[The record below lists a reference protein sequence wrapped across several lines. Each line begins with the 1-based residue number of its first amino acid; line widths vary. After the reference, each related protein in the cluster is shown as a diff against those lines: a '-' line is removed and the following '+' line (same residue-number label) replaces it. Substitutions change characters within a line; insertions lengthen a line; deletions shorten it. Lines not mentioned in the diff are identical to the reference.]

1 VWFSAV
7 QDMSSGDEG
16 QDDFFAVPHNIQAAF
31 VDAGAPAAAVA
42 EGASGPLASA
52 EVGSAVGVVP
62 EWFRQWRPK
71 ARKAAAM
78 ARAIEF
84 AAARDVEPAASK
96 PARGKGAA
104 GAAGGAKAGT
114 SKGKKRQR
122 PAPAAGVAEP
132 GSPKGVKR
140 RCTVGVE
147 VGVAAAAGG
156 GLDAAGMLLPWGGE
170 GVEIGVAAAAAGEGV
185 AAAAVAA
192 AAGASVLRSVL
203 QRLLWL
209 VQVLRLVL
217 LLLVVVVR
225 VWKWQHPAPLS
236 ACVHALTQPPLPLLL
251 LRLPCSVCQTLTWKQ
266 QMCCWG

>member
-1 VWFSAV
+1 MHIHSIAFRAWCLQLTIKIFQCCTRVTLTAPLVTLCCMPPHTCFQLAEALPACCLSVWFSAV

-16 QDDFFAVPHNIQAAF
+16 QDDFFAVPHNIEAAV

-132 GSPKGVKR
+132 GSP
-140 RCTVGVE
+140 
-147 VGVAAAAGG
+147 
-156 GLDAAGMLLPWGGE
+156 
-170 GVEIGVAAAAAGEGV
+170 
-185 AAAAVAA
+185 
-192 AAGASVLRSVL
+192 
-203 QRLLWL
+203 
-209 VQVLRLVL
+209 
-217 LLLVVVVR
+217 
-225 VWKWQHPAPLS
+225 
-236 ACVHALTQPPLPLLL
+236 
-251 LRLPCSVCQTLTWKQ
+251 
-266 QMCCWG
+266 